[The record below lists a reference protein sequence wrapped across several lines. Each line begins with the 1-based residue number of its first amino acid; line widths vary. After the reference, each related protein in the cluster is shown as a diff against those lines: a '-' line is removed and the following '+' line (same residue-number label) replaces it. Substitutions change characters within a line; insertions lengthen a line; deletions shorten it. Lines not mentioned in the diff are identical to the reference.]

1 MQTRSDEEIDL
12 MISNWN
18 LHINKRVI
26 CLSPNELDNLQRAIL
41 ELTPSDKDPVTSD
54 KCVPWLGEFCGDGTP
69 IVSWKRSASVEGE
82 MTFSIQQSYAARMLV
97 FCFGSEDVY
106 RATTESTKPGT
117 DDNISRVCRMP
128 PAIPVCGRSDC
139 VCLNHVRAPGKDN
152 KARSTADTV
161 QLTTEGSDH
170 LEYSASISC

>member
-1 MQTRSDEEIDL
+1 MNLTTYNERYSSLLLVTKTLLPQTNAFLGWANFVESAVHVCLFR
-12 MISNWN
+12 W
-18 LHINKRVI
+18 HI
-26 CLSPNELDNLQRAIL
+26 CFFQ
-41 ELTPSDKDPVTSD
+41 
-54 KCVPWLGEFCGDGTP
+54 DGTP